1 MTLESVSMGQPMARR
16 NYILKTQLL
25 ILVSAV
31 ASNPHRQ
38 FDLHR
43 ARRNIRCGQ
52 FRISTERALL
62 RLCPI
67 FKLRSIEQD
76 DSLVLIFLQ
85 QFILLGLSLL
95 VSQDIL
101 RRFVCDSPVLD
112 DSSIR
117 RYHIWDILTFVMGIY
132 EAGLCGQRLL
142 ERYRDPSRRRV
153 LG

>member
-62 RLCPI
+62 RLYPI
-67 FKLRSIEQD
+67 FKLRSIEHD
-76 DSLVLIFLQ
+76 DSLVLIFLE
-85 QFILLGLSLL
+85 QFIFLGLSLL
-95 VSQDIL
+95 LSRSSFPFPLDTTCANFNFTTIHRGFLDI
-101 RRFVCDSPVLD
+101 
-112 DSSIR
+112 
-117 RYHIWDILTFVMGIY
+117 
-132 EAGLCGQRLL
+132 
-142 ERYRDPSRRRV
+142 
-153 LG
+153 